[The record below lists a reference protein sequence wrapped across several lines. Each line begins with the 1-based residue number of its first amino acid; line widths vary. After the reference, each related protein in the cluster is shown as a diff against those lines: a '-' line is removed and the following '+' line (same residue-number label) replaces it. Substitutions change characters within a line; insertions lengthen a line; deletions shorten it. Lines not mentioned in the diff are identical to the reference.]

1 MIHNVNSQL
10 LHYSVPVC
18 GIPTVVHHIFVSG
31 RTLTLPI
38 VSNYHMITSPF
49 LKTTV
54 QAHRASL
61 SADTPTSPSVAPNL
75 AMRSGND
82 FYSISAKIRQLTTYI
97 LPPSIEHFLDN

>member
-1 MIHNVNSQL
+1 MTNSQ
-10 LHYSVPVC
+10 SIIFCIVVG
-18 GIPTVVHHIFVSG
+18 GIVKRPMLYLYLFFAG

-61 SADTPTSPSVAPNL
+61 DTPTTPSVAPNL
-75 AMRSGND
+75 AMRSG
-82 FYSISAKIRQLTTYI
+82 KIRLYKRV
-97 LPPSIEHFLDN
+97 